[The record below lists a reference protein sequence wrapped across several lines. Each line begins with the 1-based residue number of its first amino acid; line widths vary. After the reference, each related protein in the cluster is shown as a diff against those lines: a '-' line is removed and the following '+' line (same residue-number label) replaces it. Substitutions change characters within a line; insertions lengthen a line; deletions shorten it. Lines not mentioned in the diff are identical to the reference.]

1 MGTCGIGV
9 VDGEFLIA
17 VAVEVAADHGRKPER
32 PLLLDVL
39 HDKRVIVGGKA
50 VASAGQCFDASVREA
65 LQLDVLTAFAIVSA
79 TRLIGTRVGGC
90 AATISCS
97 PLNASVHAL
106 FAWYWYSR
114 QLVVR
119 LVDPRVLAAM
129 PSSVIEGVS
138 SALMLSAT

>member
-17 VAVEVAADHGRKPER
+17 VAVEVAADHGQKPER

-50 VASAGQCFDASVREA
+50 VASAGQCFDESVREA

-79 TRLIGTRVGGC
+79 TRLIGTRVDGVRDDELL
-90 AATISCS
+90 AVERERA
-97 PLNASVHAL
+97 
-106 FAWYWYSR
+106 R
-114 QLVVR
+114 VVR
-119 LVDPRVLAAM
+119 VVLVFSPVGGKAC
-129 PSSVIEGVS
+129 
-138 SALMLSAT
+138 